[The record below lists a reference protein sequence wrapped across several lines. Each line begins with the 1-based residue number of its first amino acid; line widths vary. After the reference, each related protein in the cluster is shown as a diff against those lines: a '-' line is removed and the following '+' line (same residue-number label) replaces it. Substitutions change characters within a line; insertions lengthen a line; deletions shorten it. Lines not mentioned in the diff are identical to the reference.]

1 MQTSEISP
9 TSALLHYVR
18 SGATERSSQRQIDQ
32 LLSSALE
39 ETMQR
44 ETIQIAVAS
53 ILAGASMI
61 LGSTAAH
68 ADSGPTIAPALKC
81 EALAGIAFPASTMV
95 IEKAEAVPEAPAGT
109 VPIRPPL
116 PDTVGVAIPSNC
128 LVQGVIDRRVGAEGK
143 SY

>member
-1 MQTSEISP
+1 
-9 TSALLHYVR
+9 
-18 SGATERSSQRQIDQ
+18 
-32 LLSSALE
+32 
-39 ETMQR
+39 MQR

-81 EALAGIAFPASTMV
+81 EALAGLTSPGSTMV

-116 PDTVGVAIPSNC
+116 PERSLLACPP
-128 LVQGVIDRRVGAEGK
+128 A
-143 SY
+143 

>member
-1 MQTSEISP
+1 
-9 TSALLHYVR
+9 
-18 SGATERSSQRQIDQ
+18 ERSSQRQIDQ

-39 ETMQR
+39 EAMQR

-68 ADSGPTIAPALKC
+68 ADSGPTLAPALKC
-81 EALAGIAFPASTMV
+81 EALAGLPAPGSTMV

-109 VPIRPPL
+109 VPIRPPD
-116 PDTVGVAIPSNC
+116 PATVGVALPANC
-128 LVQGVIDRRVGAEGK
+128 RAQGVIDRRVG
-143 SY
+143 